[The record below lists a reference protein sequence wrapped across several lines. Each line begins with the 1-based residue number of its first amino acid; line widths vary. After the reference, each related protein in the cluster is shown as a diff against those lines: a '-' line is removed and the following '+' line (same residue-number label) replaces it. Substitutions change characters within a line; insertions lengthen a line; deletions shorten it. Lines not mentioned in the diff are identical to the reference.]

1 MLAGLLQGG
10 GDPSRLVESSGG
22 HHIVHSDVHVDVLVV
37 AGVVEW
43 GKVAW
48 IELMVGQLFV
58 DIVVTPHTIS
68 RIEQDSL
75 RSYGVG

>member
-37 AGVVEW
+37 AGAVER

-48 IELMVGQLFV
+48 IELIVGQICL
-58 DIVVTPHTIS
+58 DIVVIPHTIS
-68 RIEQDSL
+68 SIEQDSPGKCNM
-75 RSYGVG
+75 R